1 MGARLRLP
9 GPIDKA
15 GGPHDIALQGFLS
28 RERSEVKRRCG
39 VCVLLAVVPT
49 AMLALVQADLAG
61 VTWGER
67 FEVASGGGYRGPWHM
82 NESEYDYVDD
92 PTVASAFPGRGAQSM
107 PGFPRPDIIPGGA
120 MPVDVSG
127 TLRQALASLITE
139 KARIE
144 RQIMGLRQALGAGA
158 GAGADGG
165 RPTGRR
171 ARPRRVRRRM
181 SPAERKAVSARM
193 KALWAK
199 REGGASKGRTKK
211 G

>member
-1 MGARLRLP
+1 MSASRTKMGARLRLP

-49 AMLALVQADLAG
+49 AMLALVQADLAD

-144 RQIMGLRQALGAGA
+144 RQIM
-158 GAGADGG
+158 DS
-165 RPTGRR
+165 GRR
-171 ARPRRVRRRM
+171 WVQVLELGPTAVARLGEGPVQGVHEGACRRR
-181 SPAERKAVSARM
+181 SVKQ
-193 KALWAK
+193 
-199 REGGASKGRTKK
+199 
-211 G
+211 